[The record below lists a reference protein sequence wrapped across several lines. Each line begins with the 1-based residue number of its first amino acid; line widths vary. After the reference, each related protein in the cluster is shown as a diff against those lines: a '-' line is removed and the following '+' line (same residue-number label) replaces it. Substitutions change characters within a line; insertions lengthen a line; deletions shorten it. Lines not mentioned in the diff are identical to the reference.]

1 MNLIHT
7 LFNTHAH
14 PCNAENLFITIIFQ
28 AINIYILSGVGTA
41 IHWILMNRFHF
52 TYTHTH
58 TQNQMQCNWVSQL
71 NKEFIGLY
79 RIFIINADD
88 ENMRNVYHCRRRHRC
103 GQHKTACSRTMACI
117 SSKRKWACNKKRDVR
132 FIGLISVGLYML
144 FSTEQQPRL
153 CVMRIYN

>member
-58 TQNQMQCNWVSQL
+58 THKIKCNVIESVNL
-71 NKEFIGLY
+71 IKN
-79 RIFIINADD
+79 
-88 ENMRNVYHCRRRHRC
+88 
-103 GQHKTACSRTMACI
+103 SSACI
-117 SSKRKWACNKKRDVR
+117 AFLLLMRMMKTCEMYIIAAAVIAAANTKPHAVVQWHALAAKEKERVTKKEM
-132 FIGLISVGLYML
+132 FGLSVWY
-144 FSTEQQPRL
+144 RL
-153 CVMRIYN
+153 DYICCFPQSNNRVFV